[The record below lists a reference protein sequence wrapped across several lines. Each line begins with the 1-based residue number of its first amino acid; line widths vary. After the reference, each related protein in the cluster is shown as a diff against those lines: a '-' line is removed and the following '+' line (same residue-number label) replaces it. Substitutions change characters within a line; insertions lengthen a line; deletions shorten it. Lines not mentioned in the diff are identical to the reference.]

1 MAPNLSDKRTGIVLK
16 GLITKGD
23 EDRFHF
29 SDTDPPVVDIIGSQ
43 GVRIEAFDVQRIGSD
58 EYELVA
64 AVSFGT
70 NDI

>member
-1 MAPNLSDKRTGIVLK
+1 MAPNLSHKRTGVMLK
-16 GLITKGD
+16 GLITNGD
-23 EDRFHF
+23 EDRFHY
-29 SDTDPPVVDIIGSQ
+29 SDTDPPVVDIIGSP
-43 GVRIEAFDVQRIGSD
+43 GVRIEAFDVQKTGTN